1 MTNAPLFSIIVPIYN
16 VESYLKECLDS
27 ILAQTYKDFELI
39 LINDGS
45 IDTSGEIAKTYA
57 NSHSFI
63 TLFNQEN
70 SGQVLREIKV

>member
-39 LINDGS
+39 LTNDGS
-45 IDTSGEIAKTYA
+45 IDTSGETD
-57 NSHSFI
+57 
-63 TLFNQEN
+63 
-70 SGQVLREIKV
+70 